1 MATAYTKAS
10 AKKWI
15 QKDLV
20 HFTPEQCQWKDVV
33 SVAFLVYRYLL
44 SRVRFLGVL
53 LLLTLQIPE
62 GHREEKV

>member
-1 MATAYTKAS
+1 MATAYTQAT

-33 SVAFLVYRYLL
+33 SVAFLVYRYLI
-44 SRVRFLGVL
+44 SRDRFLGVS
-53 LLLTLQIPE
+53 TLQIPE
-62 GHREEKV
+62 GLGEK

>member
-1 MATAYTKAS
+1 MATTAYTQAS

-20 HFTPEQCQWKDVV
+20 HFTPENWLWKDVV

-53 LLLTLQIPE
+53 SIMTLQIP
-62 GHREEKV
+62 KD